1 MAGAG
6 FITFTVGEVLTAVN
20 VNTFLMQQTVMVF
33 ADAAARNTA
42 LGVNV
47 SEGMVTYLADANML
61 QFYDGGA
68 FRELSS
74 DPLPQTF
81 LLMGA

>member
-6 FITFTVGEVLTAVN
+6 FKTFAVGEVLTANN

-33 ADAAARNTA
+33 DDAADRSTK

-47 SEGMVTYLADANML
+47 SEGMVSYRKDSAVYES
-61 QFYDGGA
+61 YDGSGWVEIITDPVPLILA
-68 FRELSS
+68 LS
-74 DPLPQTF
+74 
-81 LLMGA
+81 

>member
-6 FITFTVGEVLTAVN
+6 FKTFAVGEVLTANN

-33 ADAAARNTA
+33 DDDADRSTK

-47 SEGMVTYLADANML
+47 SEGMVSYRKDD
-61 QFYDGGA
+61 QVYEYYDGSDWVEIITDPVPLILA
-68 FRELSS
+68 LS
-74 DPLPQTF
+74 
-81 LLMGA
+81 

>member
-6 FITFTVGEVLTAVN
+6 FKTFAVGEVLTANN

-33 ADAAARNTA
+33 DDDADRSTK

-47 SEGMVTYLADANML
+47 SEGMVSYRKDAGVYEY
-61 QFYDGGA
+61 YDGSDWVEIVTDPIPLILA
-68 FRELSS
+68 LS
-74 DPLPQTF
+74 
-81 LLMGA
+81 

>member
-6 FITFTVGEVLTAVN
+6 FKTFAVGEVLTANN

-33 ADAAARNTA
+33 DDDADRSTK

-47 SEGMVTYLADANML
+47 SEGMVSYRKDD
-61 QFYDGGA
+61 QVYEYYDGSGWVEVVIDPVPLILA
-68 FRELSS
+68 LS
-74 DPLPQTF
+74 
-81 LLMGA
+81 